1 MFFLTEK
8 VDISPLIISTQHSF
22 GLFVPINKLNQ
33 IKLLKVVNSESDK
46 RLIPTCAA
54 DMYFV

>member
-1 MFFLTEK
+1 MFSLIEK
-8 VDISPLIISTQHSF
+8 IDISHLIISTQHYF
-22 GLFVPINKLNQ
+22 ALFVPINKFNQ

-46 RLIPTCAA
+46 FLIPTCSD